1 MKGGMII
8 ITSQQWEIT
17 WTKAHPH
24 DASYV
29 YLRVDI
35 ASMERGTLI
44 KHSELGNNNM
54 WGECTNIDGDHVILD
69 VYPMMKGENK
79 KVDKPI
85 AITTKLAKEI
95 ILQKT

>member
-44 KHSELGNNNM
+44 KHSELGNSNM
-54 WGECTNIDGDHVILD
+54 WD
-69 VYPMMKGENK
+69 VYPMIKGENK

-85 AITTKLAKEI
+85 AITTKLVKEI

>member
-1 MKGGMII
+1 MGNIWNERGDDNYYL
-8 ITSQQWEIT
+8 ITMGDYVN
-17 WTKAHPH
+17 KAHPH

-54 WGECTNIDGDHVILD
+54 
-69 VYPMMKGENK
+69 
-79 KVDKPI
+79 
-85 AITTKLAKEI
+85 
-95 ILQKT
+95 